1 MNSHGNH
8 AIKNNLLIFK
18 FAKLGDEKHRGA
30 INSLI
35 DCINK
40 FSLASIITSNISI
53 YSYAAPLPVMFVLIA
68 NYEEIIVHHTIGNK
82 IINTSINIEL
92 LLAKGHPSYCLS
104 AIQSV
109 A

>member
-53 YSYAAPLPVMFVLIA
+53 YAAPLPVMFVLIA
-68 NYEEIIVHHTIGNK
+68 NYMK
-82 IINTSINIEL
+82 
-92 LLAKGHPSYCLS
+92 K
-104 AIQSV
+104 
-109 A
+109 